1 MEVACQI
8 NMVSFMFAHCLRHT
22 ASCQNLLQEIP
33 EDGVGMVLSKRDSVA
48 ACDIAL
54 FEYSSEWSTE
64 AGDPDHGSED
74 EMRKMMRIDMTM
86 RIPRNSGKRNAKW
99 EQIGGSSTW
108 IRTGYEQQ
116 GILFETPCAEYPS
129 LHSHQPPN
137 FCRVT

>member
-86 RIPRNSGKRNAKW
+86 RIPRNSGKRNAK
-99 EQIGGSSTW
+99 
-108 IRTGYEQQ
+108 
-116 GILFETPCAEYPS
+116 
-129 LHSHQPPN
+129 
-137 FCRVT
+137 